1 MDRPQSGAEFSQ
13 GDRIAA
19 ARPDGATVPEK
30 AYSLNFIGCLPLLP
44 TKFDFNYTE

>member
-19 ARPDGATVPEK
+19 ARPDGATVPK
-30 AYSLNFIGCLPLLP
+30 KGYDSNFFTHPILNFSLDGQ
-44 TKFDFNYTE
+44 Y